1 MVILGLFV
9 LLVIVLLANV
19 GLEEGWAR
27 DSVHLLIGALNAT
40 LLFFSLLMLVG
51 ASLPLPADFGG
62 SELGDTLQVAACDL
76 GLLGVVTALLGTLL
90 IVGPVRRV
98 LVGGLGRLSVG
109 SLDASS
115 PVHTTA
121 LVFTVYLLATI
132 AGQWLVAGGVSGLA
146 DLSGPVPLVEV
157 LVSGGI
163 AAGFALLGSGL
174 WVRRNWGETLE
185 RLGVS
190 RVEPSSLLAGVIGAG
205 GLLAFLMGS
214 SGLWFVLAPESFE
227 ELSSATNILFG
238 EFRSIPVAL
247 AVALST
253 AVGEELLFRGALQP
267 RLGLLPASLLFAVL
281 HVQYTLSPAALIIFS
296 IGLGL
301 GLLRLWRDT
310 TTAIVAHFV
319 YNFTLLAAAAFMP
332 Q

>member
-1 MVILGLFV
+1 MVLLGLFV

-19 GLEEGWAR
+19 GLHEGWAR

-40 LLFFSLLMLVG
+40 SLVFGLLMLVG
-51 ASLPLPADFGG
+51 ANLPLPADFGDPA
-62 SELGDTLQVAACDL
+62 LRDALRVVARDL
-76 GLLGVVTALLGTLL
+76 GLVGLATALLGTLL
-90 IVGPVRRV
+90 IVRPVRRA
-98 LVGGLGRLSVG
+98 LVGGLGRLGVG

-121 LVFTVYLLATI
+121 LVFIVYLLATI
-132 AGQWLVAGGVSGLA
+132 AAQWLVADGVGGLA
-146 DLSGPVPLVEV
+146 DLSGPVPLAEV
-157 LVSGGI
+157 LASGGM

-174 WVRRNWGETLE
+174 WVRRSWRETLE

-190 RVEPSSLLAGVIGAG
+190 RVEPPSLLTGVLGAG
-205 GLLAFLMGS
+205 GMLAFLMAS
-214 SGLWFVLAPESFE
+214 SGLWFVLAPDSFD

-247 AVALST
+247 VVALST

-281 HVQYTLSPAALIIFS
+281 HVQYTLSPAALIIFGV
-296 IGLGL
+296 GLGL

-319 YNFTLLAAAAFMP
+319 YNFTLLAAAAVMP